1 MDTKAELQKIYRLE
15 AELEQ
20 VVQKQKA
27 LRKEGGK
34 DTGKEVRRNYSGR
47 RGAPPLFSFSSSDCR
62 PCRPIHQRSTP
73 SVANYSAS
81 SGT

>member
-1 MDTKAELQKIYRLE
+1 MPQHVLGSSPGYGSGASHTTGRTMDTKAELQKIHRLE

-34 DTGKEVRRNYSGR
+34 DTGNEVRGQFN
-47 RGAPPLFSFSSSDCR
+47 
-62 PCRPIHQRSTP
+62 
-73 SVANYSAS
+73 
-81 SGT
+81 